1 MLSSADINAL
11 NLAYTHAQS
20 AKKKGALETVFINL
34 YEKYKQGEV
43 LGKIEE
49 RAIKDYLSVYRSEFA
64 LLKKQARMK
73 NNADKIIDQ
82 QKKLEAV
89 KTEQQLK
96 AELNELKEDLANS
109 KSQVNTLSKDLE
121 EKQSSIKKLN
131 VIAKHFKQEADKVK
145 KNSILFETLQNIVFD
160 NHLKGLDDKNL
171 AISTFLLI
179 ATGHIAPENAEK
191 YIDGF
196 NKVTFRANDYLKYK
210 KEINGGQVELV
221 FFNYTNS
228 WRTQILPIIFVRSLV
243 GDKLST
249 YEKSQC
255 IICLTSVPVDVVRKL
270 LEYRLTKTKK
280 PELYKNID
288 YSDKSYR
295 YVETSSVFTA
305 FGMHVKDI
313 TEQLGLTFE
322 EKIRTIPI
330 VDFKFF

>member
-11 NLAYTHAQS
+11 HLAHTHAQS

-43 LGKIEE
+43 LDKVEE
-49 RAIKDYLSVYRSEFA
+49 RAIKDYLAVYRSEFA

-73 NNADKIIDQ
+73 NNADKIIDK

-96 AELNELKEDLANS
+96 AELDELKEDLANS
-109 KSQVNTLSKDLE
+109 KSQMSALSKDLE
-121 EKQSSIKKLN
+121 DKQSSIKNLT
-131 VIAKHFKQEADKVK
+131 VINKQLKEKADKTNLLLLEALK
-145 KNSILFETLQNIVFD
+145 NIVFD
-160 NHLKGLDDKNL
+160 DHLKGLDDKNL
-171 AISTFLLI
+171 AISTLLLI

-191 YIDGF
+191 YADGF
-196 NKVTFRANDYLKYK
+196 NKVTFRANDYFQYLKK
-210 KEINGGQVELV
+210 VNGGRVDLV
-221 FFNYTNS
+221 FFNYNNS

-243 GDKLST
+243 DDKLSP

-255 IICLTSVPVDVVRKL
+255 IICLTSVPVDIVRKL

-305 FGMHVKDI
+305 FGMHVKDL

-322 EKIRTIPI
+322 KEIRTIPM
-330 VDFKFF
+330 VDFKLF